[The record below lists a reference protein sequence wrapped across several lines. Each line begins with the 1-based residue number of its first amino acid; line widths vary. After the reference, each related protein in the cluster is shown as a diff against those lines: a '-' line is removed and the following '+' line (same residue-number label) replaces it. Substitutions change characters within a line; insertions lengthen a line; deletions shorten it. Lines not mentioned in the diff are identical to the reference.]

1 MMRPVSLKVGTGD
14 FALAAGRRRIAI
26 SFVASTL
33 TAAAL
38 SIAGLVGGL

>member
-1 MMRPVSLKVGTGD
+1 MIRVVALEITADD
-14 FALAAGRRRIAI
+14 FVIAAGHRRIAI